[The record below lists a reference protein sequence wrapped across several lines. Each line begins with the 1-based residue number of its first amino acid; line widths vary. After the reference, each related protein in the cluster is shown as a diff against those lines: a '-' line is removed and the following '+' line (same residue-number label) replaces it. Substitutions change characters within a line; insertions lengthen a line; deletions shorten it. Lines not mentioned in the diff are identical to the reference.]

1 MTWTVGVLVLSLLIT
16 DRTAWAAGN
25 KKSKSGTCLDP
36 SVIQSNAKSNG
47 IKDPANPDKNAKSL
61 ISSNNFVRHSFWS
74 FKLFETFSSA
84 ANPSLFFPQIDFCL
98 GATITNGAQLDA
110 GSCNPTPMGSI
121 PSKEHMPSVRIIGPS
136 PDDVI
141 PPNTTFDV
149 DIFAHKIE
157 LGYFTSPANTYYLAP
172 QQLNKNGLIK
182 GHSHIT
188 IERVD
193 GNRIFDT
200 ANPVFFKGVA
210 GRAVNGQVKTSI
222 KDGLPAGLCES
233 TLAYLICTRAN
244 IRFIPSFKLESP
256 SSSDRISTITS
267 AMNHQ
272 PVVLPVA
279 RRGAVDDAIYV
290 RVGTGK
296 KGGSASKSSGTSDNS
311 STGTKSKTGE
321 KTKSKK
327 HKNKKVGNFRHFS
340 TIRPNP

>member
-61 ISSNNFVRHSFWS
+61 ISSNNF
-74 FKLFETFSSA
+74 
-84 ANPSLFFPQIDFCL
+84 IDFCL

-182 GHSHIT
+182 GHSHLT

-222 KDGLPAGLCES
+222 KDGLPAGL
-233 TLAYLICTRAN
+233 Y
-244 IRFIPSFKLESP
+244 
-256 SSSDRISTITS
+256 RISTITS

>member
-222 KDGLPAGLCES
+222 KDGLPAGL
-233 TLAYLICTRAN
+233 Y
-244 IRFIPSFKLESP
+244 
-256 SSSDRISTITS
+256 RISTITS

>member
-1 MTWTVGVLVLSLLIT
+1 MASKTLRTPTKMQIADLLKQLCPSLLLVVQ
-16 DRTAWAAGN
+16 A
-25 KKSKSGTCLDP
+25 
-36 SVIQSNAKSNG
+36 
-47 IKDPANPDKNAKSL
+47 
-61 ISSNNFVRHSFWS
+61 
-74 FKLFETFSSA
+74 
-84 ANPSLFFPQIDFCL
+84 IDFCL

-141 PPNTTFDV
+141 PPTLLSM
-149 DIFAHKIE
+149 IF
-157 LGYFTSPANTYYLAP
+157 YVPANTYYLAP

-222 KDGLPAGLCES
+222 KDGLPAGL
-233 TLAYLICTRAN
+233 Y
-244 IRFIPSFKLESP
+244 
-256 SSSDRISTITS
+256 
-267 AMNHQ
+267 
-272 PVVLPVA
+272 
-279 RRGAVDDAIYV
+279 DAIYV

-327 HKNKKVGNFRHFS
+327 HKNKKVCRVKKRK
-340 TIRPNP
+340 T